1 MTAAKSFLN
10 STLIYTI
17 GTFGSKILSF
27 LLIPFFSYY
36 LTKSDMGIYD
46 ISISIVSLCVPLISM
61 QISNSSYRWLI
72 NTDEKDIL
80 IRKKIVTNSLFISF
94 VGLAIYTIFY
104 YLINLFLEIKYANY
118 IYGLTISTSILP
130 LFQYI
135 LRGFKL
141 TKYFSIAG
149 IINAFLILLL
159 NIFFLVVFEFG
170 IEGLFIST
178 MIANIITII
187 FIMVI
192 IKINKLIIFNRVD
205 LDLSKKMLG
214 YSLPLVPNTMSWWLI
229 NSADKFL
236 ILYFLSAEMNGIY
249 AISTRFPTILMIINS
264 IFLLSWQDYILEAKD
279 NDQNFGNKL
288 FDKFLN
294 FQFGTILVLVS
305 FSELVVYLMISK
317 DYYESFKYMPF
328 LYLGSLY
335 SALAGYLSA
344 SYLKIKST
352 TKILTTSIISGIINL
367 IICVLLLKYIG
378 LYASA
383 IGSFIGYLVMFILRF
398 KSSKNILKLEI
409 NTNKIILLTIL
420 TIIFSGIIIYNNSYL
435 NYLMILISIF
445 MFYLLNKEIIIWL
458 YKLISKKIAR

>member
-1 MTAAKSFLN
+1 
-10 STLIYTI
+10 
-17 GTFGSKILSF
+17 
-27 LLIPFFSYY
+27 
-36 LTKSDMGIYD
+36 
-46 ISISIVSLCVPLISM
+46 
-61 QISNSSYRWLI
+61 
-72 NTDEKDIL
+72 
-80 IRKKIVTNSLFISF
+80 
-94 VGLAIYTIFY
+94 
-104 YLINLFLEIKYANY
+104 
-118 IYGLTISTSILP
+118 
-130 LFQYI
+130 
-135 LRGFKL
+135 
-141 TKYFSIAG
+141 AG

-294 FQFGTILVLVS
+294 FQFGT
-305 FSELVVYLMISK
+305 
-317 DYYESFKYMPF
+317 
-328 LYLGSLY
+328 
-335 SALAGYLSA
+335 
-344 SYLKIKST
+344 
-352 TKILTTSIISGIINL
+352 
-367 IICVLLLKYIG
+367 
-378 LYASA
+378 
-383 IGSFIGYLVMFILRF
+383 
-398 KSSKNILKLEI
+398 
-409 NTNKIILLTIL
+409 
-420 TIIFSGIIIYNNSYL
+420 
-435 NYLMILISIF
+435 
-445 MFYLLNKEIIIWL
+445 
-458 YKLISKKIAR
+458 